1 MSLGAVSHPHVFLET
16 AWGSPLTPSGTE
28 DGGSTDHT
36 PEKSW
41 THKPVVTS
49 GLQGPGQVTG
59 LKDSPFP
66 GSGAQT
72 PATLWLSTEKTS
84 VAYRYYFPRRSDPI
98 TDAGKMDNMGS

>member
-84 VAYRYYFPRRSDPI
+84 QWSGLQILLPQEIRSYH
-98 TDAGKMDNMGS
+98 